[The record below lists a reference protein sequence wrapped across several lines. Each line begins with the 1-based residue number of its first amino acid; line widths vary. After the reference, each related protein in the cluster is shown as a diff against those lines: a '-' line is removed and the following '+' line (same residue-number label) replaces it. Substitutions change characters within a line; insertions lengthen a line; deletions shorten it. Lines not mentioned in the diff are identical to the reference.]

1 MGKGAGPFVQPEFGV
16 GVIEKTRPEFR
27 LEGDGSISLQQKSG
41 ENRGAQMAKVG
52 RRCTPEFLVACAA
65 GA

>member
-27 LEGDGSISLQQKSG
+27 LEGDGSISLQQKSRREQRGTDG
-41 ENRGAQMAKVG
+41 EG
-52 RRCTPEFLVACAA
+52 REEMHP
-65 GA
+65 